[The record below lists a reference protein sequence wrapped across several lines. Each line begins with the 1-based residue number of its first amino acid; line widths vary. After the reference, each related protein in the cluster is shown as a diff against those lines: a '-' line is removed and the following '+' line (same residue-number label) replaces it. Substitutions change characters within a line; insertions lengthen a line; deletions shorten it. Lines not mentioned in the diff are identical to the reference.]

1 MRRGASVAPRLT
13 LCQTSMTPQ
22 FILTLMRHGRSRA
35 DDEGVHEGRY
45 DSPLTDRGRE
55 QARKRSEAFVAT
67 GFKADVV
74 IASTLVRARETAEIV
89 AGAIGAPV
97 EGDPDWMEMDGGLLA
112 GLTYKQA
119 EERFPTPPFRNLYE
133 PLAVTGESESELHC
147 RAIRAVERVVRR
159 GPGAYLVVAH
169 GGILN
174 AALRGILGA
183 PPPVN
188 MRHGFWFAFGD
199 TAYVQLRYRPD
210 AGAWVLL
217 DFNPGV

>member
-1 MRRGASVAPRLT
+1 MSDALT
-13 LCQTSMTPQ
+13 
-22 FILTLMRHGRSRA
+22 LTLMRHGRSRA

-45 DSPLTDRGRE
+45 DSPLTDVGRE
-55 QARKRSEAFVAT
+55 QVRARAAAFVAA
-67 GFKADVV
+67 GFKADAV

-97 EGDPDWMEMDGGLLA
+97 ELDPDWMEMNGGLLA
-112 GLTYKQA
+112 GLTYKEA
-119 EERFPTPPFRNLYE
+119 EERFPVPAFRSLFE
-133 PLAVTGESESELHC
+133 PMAVTGESEAELHC
-147 RAIRAVERVVRR
+147 RAIRAIERVVRR
-159 GPGAYLVVAH
+159 GPGDYLVVAH

-188 MRHGFWFAFGD
+188 MRHGFWFALGD

-210 AGAWVLL
+210 AGSWMML
-217 DFNPGV
+217 DFNPGVR